1 MKKVSM
7 ASWLLPDNVADI
19 LPRQAR
25 SLDRISHTVTEL
37 FESHGFEPVMPP
49 VIEYTDSLLTG
60 SASDLANNTFKF
72 TDQANGRM
80 LGIRA
85 DFTPQVARIDAH
97 ILGRTGVT
105 RLCYNG
111 FVAHQRPMHPLAS
124 RLPYVVGAEMFGASG
139 HAADREMMRLA
150 VESLRIAGVS
160 RVHFDL
166 GHVGVVRAVLE
177 GSGLVGEDMHA
188 VLRALRMKDQVAL
201 DEAAAGLS
209 EETRAQLRLLT
220 QTYGGLDVIDELKSK
235 LPDLPGLY
243 DALEEVRTLA
253 SECGADAVSV
263 DFCDVHGYRYLTGV
277 TFAAYVE
284 GMSQPVLRGGRYDDV
299 GRAFGRARPA
309 VGFTLYLR
317 ELVSFGYHALPAAV
331 VAPADDSE
339 DLRNIINGLRM
350 QGEIVVQLLP
360 GEKADDLSDSFI
372 LDRALVREAS
382 QWVVKAADIRK

>member
-1 MKKVSM
+1 M
-7 ASWLLPDNVADI
+7 ASWLLPDNIADI

-25 SLDRISHTVTEL
+25 SLDRISRTVIDL
-37 FESHGFEPVMPP
+37 LAVHGFEPVMPP

-85 DFTPQVARIDAH
+85 DITPQVARIDAH

-139 HAADREMMRLA
+139 PAADREMMRLA
-150 VESLRIAGVS
+150 AESLRLAGVE

-166 GHVGVVRAVLE
+166 GHVGVVRALLAGSNLE
-177 GSGLVGEDMHA
+177 GEDMHA
-188 VLRALRMKDQVAL
+188 VLRALRMKDPVAL
-201 DEAAAGLS
+201 EEAAAALS
-209 EETRAQLRLLT
+209 AETRAALRLLT
-220 QTYGGLDVIDELKSK
+220 ETYGDISVLGDLRDR
-235 LPDLPGLY
+235 LPDLPGVRESL
-243 DALEEVRTLA
+243 DEVEELA
-253 SECGADAVSV
+253 GQCGADEVSV

-299 GRAFGRARPA
+299 GRAFGRCRPA

-331 VAPADDSE
+331 VAPADDSDE
-339 DLRNIINGLRM
+339 LRKIMNDLRR

-360 GEKADDLSDSFI
+360 GEKAADLSDSFI
-372 LDRALVREAS
+372 LDRALVREGS